1 MKAKKLFLIL
11 IIVLSITLFFGS
23 VDLGGSVEFNLNYEF
38 PEEEESSFYNNFNK
52 ADLYFKFFGDGLRGE
67 FNLNKASDDKLWVSS
82 SKFTFNLNHIDLT
95 TYWNRKSVSTD
106 DWLKIVN
113 NEKVGAVN
121 GVKVYSDLDKFG
133 KLNFYAADR
142 NGYLFNLLHYR
153 FADLAGI
160 NSSVL
165 YLKDYKDMSKRTYNE
180 LMGFDFDIGSFD
192 AFKPYGEVV
201 VSFQQDIY
209 TASYDVSDNYLL
221 FGGVRGKVGDF
232 SYNFNTTYI
241 ADDFNKSYS
250 PDSLAENIFL
260 ETAYKNVRLTN
271 KLELEFGEENYIDRL
286 RTNLYINNFE
296 LYVSPDFDGSFSDF
310 NIDGSEMS
318 VTYSHD
324 LSIPFFTWYKV
335 SLYKQGPED
344 DWKDIKHY
352 KPFRVYLEG
361 NYKALGF
368 SGNMKYIFG
377 NPVSDEFFQ
386 ALGELYYID
395 ISRNI
400 NQFSVMGKLQ
410 FIQGIVEKRFTAYA
424 EVGYNLP
431 NGNIKFYVGDGDF
444 ENTLQFKKQIG
455 VTTTFYF

>member
-1 MKAKKLFLIL
+1 MKVKKLFLIL

-67 FNLNKASDDKLWVSS
+67 FNLNKDSDDKLWVSS
-82 SKFTFNLNHIDLT
+82 SEFTFNLNNADLT
-95 TYWNRKSVSTD
+95 TYWNRKSISTD

-113 NEKVGAVN
+113 NEKVGAVS
-121 GVKVYSDLDKFG
+121 GVKVFSDLNEFG
-133 KLNFYAADR
+133 KLNFYAVDR
-142 NGYLFNLLHYR
+142 NGYLFNLMHYR
-153 FADLAGI
+153 FPDLAGLNGSI
-160 NSSVL
+160 I
-165 YLKDYKDMSKRTYNE
+165 YLKDYKDMDTRKYNQ
-180 LMGFDFDIGSFD
+180 LMGFDFDIGTFET
-192 AFKPYGEVV
+192 FKPYGEVAL
-201 VSFQQDIY
+201 SFQQDIY
-209 TASYDVSDNYLL
+209 TASYDIKDNYLI
-221 FGGVRGKVGDF
+221 FGGIRGELGEF

-241 ADDFNKSYS
+241 ADDFNKEYS
-250 PDSLAENIFL
+250 PDSLSENIYL
-260 ETAYKNVRLTN
+260 ETSYKNVRLTN
-271 KLELEFGEENYIDRL
+271 KLELDFGEDIYIDRL
-286 RTNLYINNFE
+286 RTNLYVNNFE

-324 LSIPFFTWYKV
+324 LSIPFFTWYKISV
-335 SLYKQGPED
+335 YKQGTED
-344 DWKDIKHY
+344 DWTDIRHY
-352 KPFRVYLEG
+352 KPFRIYLEG

-386 ALGELYYID
+386 AFGELYYID
-395 ISRNI
+395 ISRNF

-410 FIQGIVEKRFTAYA
+410 YIQGIVEKRFTAYA

-444 ENTLQFKKQIG
+444 ENSLQFKRQIG

>member
-1 MKAKKLFLIL
+1 MSTTKKL
-11 IIVLSITLFFGS
+11 
-23 VDLGGSVEFNLNYEF
+23 
-38 PEEEESSFYNNFNK
+38 
-52 ADLYFKFFGDGLRGE
+52 
-67 FNLNKASDDKLWVSS
+67 
-82 SKFTFNLNHIDLT
+82 
-95 TYWNRKSVSTD
+95 
-106 DWLKIVN
+106 
-113 NEKVGAVN
+113 GAVN

-133 KLNFYAADR
+133 KLNFYAVDK
-142 NGYLFNLLHYR
+142 NESLFNLLHYR

-241 ADDFNKSYS
+241 ADDFDKSYS

-318 VTYSHD
+318 VTYSHN
-324 LSIPFFTWYKV
+324 LSIPFF
-335 SLYKQGPED
+335 
-344 DWKDIKHY
+344 
-352 KPFRVYLEG
+352 YL
-361 NYKALGF
+361 
-368 SGNMKYIFG
+368 
-377 NPVSDEFFQ
+377 V
-386 ALGELYYID
+386 
-395 ISRNI
+395 
-400 NQFSVMGKLQ
+400 
-410 FIQGIVEKRFTAYA
+410 
-424 EVGYNLP
+424 
-431 NGNIKFYVGDGDF
+431 
-444 ENTLQFKKQIG
+444 
-455 VTTTFYF
+455 

>member
-1 MKAKKLFLIL
+1 MKAKKLLLISL
-11 IIVLSITLFFGS
+11 IVFSVTLFFGS

-38 PEEEESSFYNNFNK
+38 PEEETTFVNNFNK

-67 FNLNKASDDKLWVSS
+67 FNLNKDSYDNKLRVSS
-82 SKFTFNLNHIDLT
+82 SEFTFNLNNVDLT

-113 NEKVGAVN
+113 NEKVGEIN
-121 GVKVYSDLDKFG
+121 GIKVYSDLDKFG
-133 KLNFYAADR
+133 KLNFYAVDK
-142 NGYLFNLLHYR
+142 NGYFFNLLHYR
-153 FADLAGI
+153 LPEFAKI
-160 NSSVL
+160 NTSIL
-165 YLKDYKDMSKRTYNE
+165 YLKDYKNMRTPKYNE
-180 LMGFDFDIGSFD
+180 LMGFDFDIGIFE
-192 AFKPYGEVV
+192 AIKPYGEVV
-201 VSFQQDIY
+201 FSYQQDIRE
-209 TASYDVSDNYLL
+209 ASYNIDNNYLL

-241 ADDFNKSYS
+241 ADKFYKGYS
-250 PDSLAENIFL
+250 PDSLEENIFL
-260 ETAYKNVRLTN
+260 DTSYKNVRLTN
-271 KLELEFGEENYIDRL
+271 KLELDFGEDNYIDRL

-296 LYVSPDFDGSFSDF
+296 LYVSPDFEGSFSDF
-310 NIDGSEMS
+310 NLDGSEMS
-318 VTYSHD
+318 VTYSHN
-324 LSIPFFTWYKV
+324 LSIPFFTWYKI
-335 SLYKQGPED
+335 SLYKQGWED
-344 DWKDIKHY
+344 DWTDIKHY
-352 KPFRVYLEG
+352 KPFRIYLEG

-386 ALGELYYID
+386 AFGELYYID
-395 ISRNI
+395 VSRNF
-400 NQFSVMGKLQ
+400 NKFSVMGKLQ
-410 FIQGIVEKRFTAYA
+410 YIQGIVEKRFTAYA